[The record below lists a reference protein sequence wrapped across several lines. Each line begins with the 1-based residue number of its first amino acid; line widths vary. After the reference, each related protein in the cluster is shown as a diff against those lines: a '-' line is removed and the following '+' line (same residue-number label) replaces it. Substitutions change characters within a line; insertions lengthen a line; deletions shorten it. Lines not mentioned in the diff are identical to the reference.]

1 MEGMLSPQDLADVF
15 DRPWF
20 RRGWTFQEVILASDI
35 TIMCGSTVIKWD
47 VFVRGLMH
55 LFDRSVPHE
64 FYGEMLRLAT
74 VDSLKDLITVWIHF
88 PRPMTKHREQRSEVF
103 SRDSTISFYLSRGQK
118 VLQSWYWLPCFPFLR
133 LAFLLISWI
142 HICANIH
149 WIVFI
154 ILGFVIGLI
163 IGFCLLLGTDSSLLF
178 IPISVV
184 IGSTIIVTILLPSIT
199 LMFWKSL
206 HYWALDSTEAVGY
219 MRWWYIFIYGRWAIQ
234 LKFGSNFT
242 QGKGSDPRTFS
253 RDASVNGMVRALR
266 ERQTK
271 DPKDRSFATA
281 AILSR
286 LGIKL
291 AKPDYSK
298 ELGEVYRNHFESL
311 LRWDVGLLNLIVD
324 VNRHHIPGVP
334 SWVPMWNEVE
344 KSNWIGA
351 PSRYEHPAEKTSYQS
366 GILHHDTLVVRGQL
380 LGTVKFCSGPFPL
393 IGPGVDDLLALSWDQ
408 WTNSQKEPILVAAFQ
423 FADWIRY
430 AKNHVA
436 TIPRYEASMP
446 ELVSGIL
453 ALRYRNDEPEKFI
466 RRRKLIEGSESCS
479 FKGEI
484 FDSWYRRLSTI
495 EPALLEMIK
504 RERSEE
510 LHNNSQPQVFSIPEW
525 DSTSNA
531 VVREQTAKLC
541 NLLSGKRN
549 VFVLDLGYLGSGPE
563 GMQENDEIY
572 WIRGV
577 SVPMVLRR
585 STEDSIFTV
594 IGPAFV
600 YGFMNRKM
608 VKDNEL
614 VSITLG

>member
-1 MEGMLSPQDLADVF
+1 MADGDASINVIELKAVASTSPTLSPLNRRQLYEFYKVSEADHSMRVLDIDAIPQPF
-15 DRPWF
+15 
-20 RRGWTFQEVILASDI
+20 TSDI
-35 TIMCGSTVIKWD
+35 ELSA
-47 VFVRGLMH
+47 R
-55 LFDRSVPHE
+55 
-64 FYGEMLRLAT
+64 LR
-74 VDSLKDLITVWIHF
+74 VVSL
-88 PRPMTKHREQRSEVF
+88 
-103 SRDSTISFYLSRGQK
+103 
-118 VLQSWYWLPCFPFLR
+118 
-133 LAFLLISWI
+133 
-142 HICANIH
+142 
-149 WIVFI
+149 
-154 ILGFVIGLI
+154 
-163 IGFCLLLGTDSSLLF
+163 DSSPRFAALSYVWGDY
-178 IPISVV
+178 SVLAPDNLT
-184 IGSTIIVTILLPSIT
+184 IRLDDGRNAQIQITPNCREAIQTLGSKFGTITIWIDAVCINQEDVEEKASQILL
-199 LMFWKSL
+199 ME
-206 HYWALDSTEAVGY
+206 D
-219 MRWWYIFIYGRWAIQ
+219 IYTRAEMV
-234 LKFGSNFT
+234 
-242 QGKGSDPRTFS
+242 
-253 RDASVNGMVRALR
+253 DASVNGMVRALR